1 MPDPT
6 AKKFNPSN
14 NELVSEIKDAAE
26 QLINVIN
33 KLPATTAY
41 RRKTALT
48 LVEAAS
54 MFAVKAVFYDD
65 DDERTE
71 A

>member
-26 QLINVIN
+26 QLLLVID
-33 KLPATTAY
+33 KLPASTA
-41 RRKTALT
+41 RRKAIAKTAI
-48 LVEAAS
+48 ESAS
-54 MFAVKAVFYDD
+54 MFAVKAVFYND
-65 DDERTE
+65 DDEPTG